1 MTLIKIFGVV
11 FGLCLVG
18 SLIYFWVSPPQKQSV
33 ATDSTS
39 VHCDTVCVDSLACH
53 VDSICVDSTK

>member
-1 MTLIKIFGVV
+1 MKLVKIFGVI

-18 SLIYFWVSPPQKQSV
+18 SLIYYWTNPPQKQSV

-39 VHCDTVCVDSLACH
+39 VLCDTVCVDSSACH
-53 VDSICVDSTK
+53 VDSICVDSAR